1 MAHTRD
7 CSLFE
12 LSSVFCENAF
22 LWRLYFCLG
31 KRRLARI
38 RCLEWNDWSDLR
50 TRNKLAF
57 DFGFLRQGMLIIKT
71 FQLYLPTHET
81 SIHSKI

>member
-1 MAHTRD
+1 MALYLN
-7 CSLFE
+7 SF
-12 LSSVFCENAF
+12 LSFVKMHFCGVCT
-22 LWRLYFCLG
+22 FCLG

-50 TRNKLAF
+50 NRNKLAL

-71 FQLYLPTHET
+71 FQLHLPTHET
-81 SIHSKI
+81 SILSKI